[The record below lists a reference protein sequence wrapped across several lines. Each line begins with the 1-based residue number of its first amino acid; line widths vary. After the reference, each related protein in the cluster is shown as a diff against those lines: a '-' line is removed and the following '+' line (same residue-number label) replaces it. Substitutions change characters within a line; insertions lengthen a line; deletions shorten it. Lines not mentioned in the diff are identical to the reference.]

1 MSHFLYVRV
10 CVSVFIIACTLQWTM
25 LFIFAHGNMA
35 NVKIG
40 VPENY
45 NGIFPWYLAK
55 VRLFCLNLNVPIFL
69 LKQVS

>member
-1 MSHFLYVRV
+1 M
-10 CVSVFIIACTLQWTM
+10 IACVLQWTM
-25 LFIFAHGNMA
+25 LFIVARGNMA

-55 VRLFCLNLNVPIFL
+55 VRT
-69 LKQVS
+69 SH